1 MYDLI
6 NTQVQIRKRGEN
18 MNFEIDPRI
27 PIYVQ
32 IVQYIKKKII
42 SEEIKGGERLP
53 SVRDFAMEFKVNPNT
68 IQRVYTELESE
79 KLIFT
84 QRGIGKFVTEDKEVV
99 KILKKDMFNETI
111 DTFIKDSKELGFS
124 REEIVTIISER
135 FQGV

>member
-1 MYDLI
+1 
-6 NTQVQIRKRGEN
+6 

-32 IVQYIKKKII
+32 IVQHIKKKII

-53 SVRDFAMEFKVNPNT
+53 SVRDFAIDFKVNPNT
-68 IQRVYTELESE
+68 IQRVYTELENE
-79 KLIFT
+79 NLIFT

-124 REEIVTIISER
+124 KEDIVTIISER